1 MRIRMQT
8 RKLTINDYAAI
19 AQLWKRA
26 GLSFRPRGRD
36 SREAIAK
43 EMAANPDFFLGAF
56 VQDRLIGVVIVSCDV
71 RKGWINRLAVDPDR
85 RHRGVAKALIA
96 ESERILRTRG
106 VRLFCVLIDADNVPS
121 KELFRR
127 CGYVEHHDITYL
139 SKRDSEEV

>member
-36 SREAIAK
+36 NREAIAK

-71 RKGWINRLAVDPDR
+71 RKGWINRLAVDPE
-85 RHRGVAKALIA
+85 HRSQGVARALITK
-96 ESERILRTRG
+96 SERTLRARG
-106 VRLFCVLIDADNVPS
+106 VRLFCALVDAGNTLS
-121 KELFRR
+121 KELFKK
-127 CGYVEHHDITYL
+127 CGYVEHHDITYF
-139 SKRDSEEV
+139 SKRDDEEI